1 MTLLVPTC
9 CRSSPGIVC
18 THQTVPEVVQG
29 GVRAP
34 EIFLEPNIFVYPNN
48 PPSLGLEGDHLGGG
62 DDPVEAGVGG
72 HLGQTVARVH
82 RGLGG
87 CWVVLVVRPLL

>member
-1 MTLLVPTC
+1 MSALIRLFLRLFREELEPLKYFQFVK
-9 CRSSPGIVC
+9 
-18 THQTVPEVVQG
+18 
-29 GVRAP
+29 
-34 EIFLEPNIFVYPNN
+34 IFLFNLNNHN

-87 CWVVLVVRPLL
+87 GGCWVVLGVRPLLLLLL